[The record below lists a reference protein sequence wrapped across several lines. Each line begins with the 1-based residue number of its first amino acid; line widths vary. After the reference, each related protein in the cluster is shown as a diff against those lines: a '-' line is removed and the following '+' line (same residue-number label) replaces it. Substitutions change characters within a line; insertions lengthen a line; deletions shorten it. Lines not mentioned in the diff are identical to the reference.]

1 MLTIN
6 DKALSKRI
14 KDDNGFLIIKDNP
27 IAKAGV
33 FEYLLSEIRGEDLN
47 DRENRVIKVYRP
59 FDEMVLI
66 KDNFA
71 NKPIMLEHRMIG
83 EGGENSADGAIG
95 SIIKTKDDLYLIA
108 DLIIYNTDLIEKIER
123 GEIVELSPAY
133 KCSFKEQKG
142 RYNGD
147 DYEYIQTM
155 DSVNHLAVV
164 ERGRSGKDLRIQDT
178 KNKLEVFKMNL
189 KEFAKRLVKVAD
201 SCEEVKDN
209 DIDKRELVREIM
221 AISAK
226 PIEEF
231 NGGEEE
237 KVETIAKL
245 AEKLA
250 YAEDE
255 DAETETEAK
264 DNEAEGEEVEA
275 KDNDTGTEAKDNEAD
290 VKDSDLE
297 DVINSI
303 SEIVAKEVAKQL
315 KEIKEV
321 EKAEAK
327 EVADSYQEVV
337 NVLGTSFDKGTM
349 KARDIYKFGYE
360 CITGTAL
367 DSALDSKTA
376 FRMVSNT
383 RKKAS
388 NVSVKDSNS
397 KSDILEAINKM
408 RGGK

>member
-47 DRENRVIKVYRP
+47 DNDNRVVKVYRP
-59 FDEMVLI
+59 FDDMAKI

-255 DAETETEAK
+255 DVESEAK
-264 DNEAEGEEVEA
+264 DNETEAESEAKDEEAESEA
-275 KDNDTGTEAKDNEAD
+275 KDNDAE

-321 EKAEAK
+321 ESAEAK
-327 EVADSYQEVV
+327 EVADSYQEVSSA
-337 NVLGTSFDKGTM
+337 LGTSFDKGTM

-360 CITGTAL
+360 CITGNAL
-367 DSALDSKTA
+367 DSAFDSKTA

>member
-1 MLTIN
+1 
-6 DKALSKRI
+6 
-14 KDDNGFLIIKDNP
+14 
-27 IAKAGV
+27 
-33 FEYLLSEIRGEDLN
+33 
-47 DRENRVIKVYRP
+47 
-59 FDEMVLI
+59 
-66 KDNFA
+66 
-71 NKPIMLEHRMIG
+71 
-83 EGGENSADGAIG
+83 
-95 SIIKTKDDLYLIA
+95 
-108 DLIIYNTDLIEKIER
+108 
-123 GEIVELSPAY
+123 
-133 KCSFKEQKG
+133 
-142 RYNGD
+142 
-147 DYEYIQTM
+147 
-155 DSVNHLAVV
+155 
-164 ERGRSGKDLRIQDT
+164 
-178 KNKLEVFKMNL
+178 MNL

-226 PIEEF
+226 PVEEF

-255 DAETETEAK
+255 DVETEAK
-264 DNEAEGEEVEA
+264 DNETEAESEA
-275 KDNDTGTEAKDNEAD
+275 KDEEAESEAKDNEAE

-297 DVINSI
+297 DVLNSI

-321 EKAEAK
+321 ENAEAK
-327 EVADSYQEVV
+327 EVADSYQEVSSA
-337 NVLGTSFDKGTM
+337 LGTSFDKGVM
-349 KARDIYKFGYE
+349 KAKDIYKFGYE
-360 CITGTAL
+360 CITGNAL

>member
-47 DRENRVIKVYRP
+47 DNDNRVVKVYRP
-59 FDEMVLI
+59 FDDMVKI

-133 KCSFKEQKG
+133 KCDFKEQKG

-255 DAETETEAK
+255 DAEVEAK
-264 DNEAEGEEVEA
+264 DNETEAESEAKDEEAESEV
-275 KDNDTGTEAKDNEAD
+275 KDNDTD

-297 DVINSI
+297 DVLNSI

-321 EKAEAK
+321 ENAEAK
-327 EVADSYQEVV
+327 EVADSYQEVSSA
-337 NVLGTSFDKGTM
+337 LGASFDKGTM

-360 CITGTAL
+360 CITGNVL

>member
-47 DRENRVIKVYRP
+47 NNDNRIVKVYRP
-59 FDEMVLI
+59 FDEMILI

-133 KCSFKEQKG
+133 KCNFKEQKG

-255 DAETETEAK
+255 DAEVEAK
-264 DNEAEGEEVEA
+264 DNETEAESEA
-275 KDNDTGTEAKDNEAD
+275 KDEEAESETKDNESE

-297 DVINSI
+297 DVLNSI

-315 KEIKEV
+315 KEIKEI
-321 EKAEAK
+321 ENAEAK
-327 EVADSYQEVV
+327 EVADSYQEVSSA
-337 NVLGTSFDKGTM
+337 LGASFDKGTM

-360 CITGTAL
+360 CITGNVL

>member
-47 DRENRVIKVYRP
+47 DNDNRVVKVYRP
-59 FDEMVLI
+59 FDDMVKI

-226 PIEEF
+226 PVEEF

-255 DAETETEAK
+255 DAEVEAK
-264 DNEAEGEEVEA
+264 DNEAEAEEVEA
-275 KDNDTGTEAKDNEAD
+275 KDNEAESEAKDNESE

-297 DVINSI
+297 DVLNSI

-315 KEIKEV
+315 KEIKEI
-321 EKAEAK
+321 ENAEAK
-327 EVADSYQEVV
+327 EVADSYQEVSSA
-337 NVLGTSFDKGTM
+337 LGASFDKGTM

-360 CITGTAL
+360 CITGNVL

>member
-47 DRENRVIKVYRP
+47 DNDNRVVKVYRP
-59 FDEMVLI
+59 FDDMVKI

-255 DAETETEAK
+255 DVETEAK
-264 DNEAEGEEVEA
+264 DNETEAETEAKDEEAESEA
-275 KDNDTGTEAKDNEAD
+275 KDNDAE

-321 EKAEAK
+321 ENAEAK
-327 EVADSYQEVV
+327 EVADSYQEVSSA
-337 NVLGTSFDKGTM
+337 LGTSFDKGVM
-349 KARDIYKFGYE
+349 KAKDIYKFGYE
-360 CITGTAL
+360 CITGNAL
-367 DSALDSKTA
+367 DSAFDSKTA

>member
-47 DRENRVIKVYRP
+47 DNDNRVVNVYRP
-59 FDEMVLI
+59 FDDMVKI

-164 ERGRSGKDLRIQDT
+164 GRGRSGKDLRIQDT

-255 DAETETEAK
+255 DAETEAK
-264 DNEAEGEEVEA
+264 DNETEAESEA
-275 KDNDTGTEAKDNEAD
+275 KDEEAETD

-297 DVINSI
+297 EVINSI

-360 CITGTAL
+360 CITGNAL

>member
-33 FEYLLSEIRGEDLN
+33 FEYLLSEIRGKDLN
-47 DRENRVIKVYRP
+47 DNDNRVVKVYRP
-59 FDEMVLI
+59 FDDMVKI

-164 ERGRSGKDLRIQDT
+164 GRGRSGKDLRIQDT

-255 DAETETEAK
+255 DAGTEAK
-264 DNEAEGEEVEA
+264 DNEAEAESEA
-275 KDNDTGTEAKDNEAD
+275 KDEEAEAEAKDNEAETEA
-290 VKDSDLE
+290 KDSDLE
-297 DVINSI
+297 EVINSI

>member
-47 DRENRVIKVYRP
+47 DNDNRVVKVYRP
-59 FDEMVLI
+59 FDDMVKI

-255 DAETETEAK
+255 DAEVEAK
-264 DNEAEGEEVEA
+264 DNETEAESEA
-275 KDNDTGTEAKDNEAD
+275 KDEEAESEAKDNESE

-321 EKAEAK
+321 ENAEAK
-327 EVADSYQEVV
+327 EVADSYQEVSSA
-337 NVLGTSFDKGTM
+337 LGASFDKGTM

-360 CITGTAL
+360 CITGNVL

>member
-47 DRENRVIKVYRP
+47 DNDNRVVKVYRP
-59 FDEMVLI
+59 FDDMVKI

-226 PIEEF
+226 PTEEF

-255 DAETETEAK
+255 DVESEAK
-264 DNEAEGEEVEA
+264 DNEAKDNESEA
-275 KDNDTGTEAKDNEAD
+275 KDEEAESEVKDNESE

-315 KEIKEV
+315 KEFKEI
-321 EKAEAK
+321 ENAEAK
-327 EVADSYQEVV
+327 EVADSYQEVSS
-337 NVLGTSFDKGTM
+337 VLGASFDKGTM

-383 RKKAS
+383 RKKSS

>member
-47 DRENRVIKVYRP
+47 DNDNRVVKVYRP
-59 FDEMVLI
+59 FDDMVKI

-255 DAETETEAK
+255 DAEVEAKDNETEAESEAKDEEAETEAK
-264 DNEAEGEEVEA
+264 DNESE
-275 KDNDTGTEAKDNEAD
+275 

-297 DVINSI
+297 DVLNSI

-321 EKAEAK
+321 ENAEAK
-327 EVADSYQEVV
+327 EVADSYQEVSSA
-337 NVLGTSFDKGTM
+337 LGASFDKGTM

-360 CITGTAL
+360 CITGNVL

>member
-47 DRENRVIKVYRP
+47 DNDNRVVKVYRP

-255 DAETETEAK
+255 DAEDEDAESEAK
-264 DNEAEGEEVEA
+264 DNESEA
-275 KDNDTGTEAKDNEAD
+275 KDEEAESEAKDNESE

-297 DVINSI
+297 DVLNSI

-321 EKAEAK
+321 ENAEAK
-327 EVADSYQEVV
+327 EVADSYQEVSSA
-337 NVLGTSFDKGTM
+337 LGTSFDKGVM
-349 KARDIYKFGYE
+349 KAKDIYKFGYE
-360 CITGTAL
+360 CITGNVL

-408 RGGK
+408 RGDK

>member
-33 FEYLLSEIRGEDLN
+33 FEYLLSEIRGENLN
-47 DRENRVIKVYRP
+47 DNDNRVVKVYRP
-59 FDEMVLI
+59 FDDMAKI

-201 SCEEVKDN
+201 SCKEVKDN

-255 DAETETEAK
+255 EAESEAK
-264 DNEAEGEEVEA
+264 DNETEAESEAKDEEAESEA
-275 KDNDTGTEAKDNEAD
+275 KDNDAE

-321 EKAEAK
+321 ENAEAK
-327 EVADSYQEVV
+327 EVADSYQEVSSA
-337 NVLGTSFDKGTM
+337 LGTSFDKGVM
-349 KARDIYKFGYE
+349 KAKDIYKFGYE
-360 CITGTAL
+360 CITGSAL

>member
-1 MLTIN
+1 
-6 DKALSKRI
+6 
-14 KDDNGFLIIKDNP
+14 
-27 IAKAGV
+27 
-33 FEYLLSEIRGEDLN
+33 
-47 DRENRVIKVYRP
+47 
-59 FDEMVLI
+59 
-66 KDNFA
+66 
-71 NKPIMLEHRMIG
+71 
-83 EGGENSADGAIG
+83 
-95 SIIKTKDDLYLIA
+95 
-108 DLIIYNTDLIEKIER
+108 
-123 GEIVELSPAY
+123 
-133 KCSFKEQKG
+133 
-142 RYNGD
+142 
-147 DYEYIQTM
+147 
-155 DSVNHLAVV
+155 
-164 ERGRSGKDLRIQDT
+164 
-178 KNKLEVFKMNL
+178 MNL

-226 PIEEF
+226 PTEEF

-255 DAETETEAK
+255 DVESEAK
-264 DNEAEGEEVEA
+264 DNEAKDNESEA
-275 KDNDTGTEAKDNEAD
+275 KDEEAESEVKDNESE

-315 KEIKEV
+315 KEFKEI
-321 EKAEAK
+321 ENAEAK
-327 EVADSYQEVV
+327 EVADSYQEVSS
-337 NVLGTSFDKGTM
+337 VLGASFDKGTM

-383 RKKAS
+383 RKKSS

>member
-33 FEYLLSEIRGEDLN
+33 FEYLLSEIRGEDFN
-47 DRENRVIKVYRP
+47 DNDNRVVKVYRP
-59 FDEMVLI
+59 FDDMAKI

-226 PIEEF
+226 PTEEF

-255 DAETETEAK
+255 YVEGEAKDNETEAESEAKDEEAEAEAK
-264 DNEAEGEEVEA
+264 DNEA
-275 KDNDTGTEAKDNEAD
+275 KDN
-290 VKDSDLE
+290 DSDLE

-303 SEIVAKEVAKQL
+303 SEIVVKEVAKQL

-321 EKAEAK
+321 ENAEAK
-327 EVADSYQEVV
+327 EVADSYQEVSSA
-337 NVLGTSFDKGTM
+337 LGTSFDKGVM
-349 KARDIYKFGYE
+349 KAKDIYKFGYE
-360 CITGTAL
+360 CITGNVL

>member
-47 DRENRVIKVYRP
+47 DNDNRVVKVYRP
-59 FDEMVLI
+59 FDDMVKI

-226 PIEEF
+226 PTEEF

-255 DAETETEAK
+255 EAESEAKDNETEAEEVEAK
-264 DNEAEGEEVEA
+264 DNEAE
-275 KDNDTGTEAKDNEAD
+275 TEDNEAD

-321 EKAEAK
+321 ESAEAK
-327 EVADSYQEVV
+327 EVADSYQEVSSA
-337 NVLGTSFDKGTM
+337 LGTSFDKGVM
-349 KARDIYKFGYE
+349 KAKDIYKFGYE
-360 CITGTAL
+360 CITGNVL